1 MEIFS
6 MTGLEM
12 ILSGF
17 LLIIYLTAVFTVAGL
32 TFSKG
37 HWILGIL
44 GIFFP
49 FLWLIGAILP
59 PTTAAM
65 IEE

>member
-1 MEIFS
+1 

-59 PTTAAM
+59 PTKAAR

>member
-1 MEIFS
+1 
-6 MTGLEM
+6 MTILEM
-12 ILSGF
+12 ILSAF
-17 LLIIYLTAVFTVAGL
+17 LLIIYLTAIFTVAGL

-44 GIFFP
+44 GVFFP

-59 PTTAAM
+59 PTKAAVL
-65 IEE
+65 EE

>member
-1 MEIFS
+1 
-6 MTGLEM
+6 MTTLEM
-12 ILSGF
+12 ILSAF
-17 LLIIYLTAVFTVAGL
+17 MLIIYIVAVFTVAGL

-49 FLWLIGAILP
+49 FLWLIGAVLP
-59 PTTAAM
+59 PTRAVVLDA
-65 IEE
+65 